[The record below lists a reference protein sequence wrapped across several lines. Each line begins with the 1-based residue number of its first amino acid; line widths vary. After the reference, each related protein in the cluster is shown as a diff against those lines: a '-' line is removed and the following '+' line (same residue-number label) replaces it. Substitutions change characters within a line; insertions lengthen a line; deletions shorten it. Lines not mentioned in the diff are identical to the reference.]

1 MSTNVPIVLV
11 NMPMSAV
18 ERPSLALGLLKTALT
33 RAGLRS
39 STACANIWF
48 LEYIGLPD
56 YHLLEGCPPEEALVD
71 WLFAGVAFPDFE
83 PDHNAFLDRYFK
95 RNPMH
100 AGKGMAERR
109 ASFQKLRSLMGEFVD
124 WTAEKVLMHRP
135 AIVGCT
141 STFTQHVPSL
151 ALLRRLSERA
161 PSVVTLMGGAN
172 CESVM
177 GRTTHARFPWVN
189 YIVSGEA
196 DALMGALC
204 RDILNRGKDIPSAD
218 LPSGVFGPAH
228 RETGYP
234 ATSIRDLVPRAAVN
248 NMRDLPLPDFSDYF
262 TELERS
268 LYADRIHP
276 GLPMEFSRGCW
287 WGERS
292 PCTFCGLNG
301 GSITYRHKPAEQAV
315 EEMIEMSARYGS
327 SRIEAV
333 DNILARDYV
342 EKALP
347 RLAAAPRKLTI
358 FFEVK
363 ANLKR
368 HEVEKLASAGVRW
381 IQPGIESLDT
391 RVLKLM
397 GKGTT
402 SAHNVQLLKWCRQYG
417 VRVSWSVLWGFP
429 GESDTWYSEMA
440 ACLPLLHHLQPGRTV
455 RLRYQRYSPYHY
467 AADKYGLKL
476 LPTASYRYVYPLSE
490 RDLADQVYYF
500 EDSEDNDVGGHFAA
514 RDANRRPGLQA
525 VTLGVDAWLKAWYEP
540 KLPMLSMRDSGEEI
554 TVEDTRAIGVEREH
568 RVKGLKREILLAAD
582 EGVPETL
589 LRKRLATANVIQA
602 EIDAAIADM
611 IARKLIIRLDARL
624 VGLPLWHPYTP
635 MPALIAFPGGYLD
648 RRATPVG
655 TPRQ

>member
-1 MSTNVPIVLV
+1 MSTDVPIVLV

-18 ERPSLALGLLKTALT
+18 ERPSLALGLLKSVLT

-39 STACANIWF
+39 SIVCANIWF
-48 LEYIGLPD
+48 MEYIGLPD
-56 YHLLEGCPPEEALVD
+56 YHLLESSPPEEALVD
-71 WLFAGVAFPDFE
+71 WLFAGVAFPEFE
-83 PDHNAFLDRYFK
+83 PDHDAFLDRYFN
-95 RNPMH
+95 RTPMH
-100 AGKGMAERR
+100 AGKGMAESR
-109 ASFQKLRSLMGEFVD
+109 ANLQKLRLLMGEFID
-124 WTAEKVLMHRP
+124 WTADKVLMHRP

-141 STFTQHVPSL
+141 STFGQHVPSL
-151 ALLRRLSERA
+151 ALLRRLSERS
-161 PSVVTLMGGAN
+161 PGVVTLMGGAN

-204 RDILNRGKDIPSAD
+204 YDILHRGKDIPSAD
-218 LPSGVFGPAH
+218 LPFGVFGPAH
-228 RETGYP
+228 RKAGYP
-234 ATSIRDLVPRAAVN
+234 ATPMRDSVPRAVIK

-262 TELERS
+262 AELERS

-301 GSITYRHKPAEQAV
+301 GSITYRQKPAEQAV
-315 EEMIEMSARYGS
+315 EEMIEMSTRYGS

-333 DNILARDYV
+333 DNILALDYF

-347 RLAAAPRKLTI
+347 HLTAMPRKLAI

-368 HEVEKLASAGVRW
+368 HEVEKLASAGIRW

-391 RVLKLM
+391 RILKLM

-402 SAHNVQLLKWCRQYG
+402 AAHNVQLLKWCRQYG

-429 GESDTWYSEMA
+429 GESDAWYSEMA

-476 LPTASYRYVYPLSE
+476 LPARAYSYVYPLSE
-490 RDLADQVYYF
+490 IELADQVYYF
-500 EDSEDNDVGGHFAA
+500 EDSEDNDVGGHYAA
-514 RDANRRPGLQA
+514 GDANRRPGLQA
-525 VTLGVDAWLKAWYEP
+525 VTLAVDAWQRSWYER
-540 KLPMLSMRDSGEEI
+540 KLPMLWMRDSGEEL
-554 TVEDTRAIGVEREH
+554 TVEDTRAIAVERKH

-589 LRKRLATANVIQA
+589 LRKRLATANAIQA
-602 EIDAAIADM
+602 EIDAAIEDM
-611 IARKLIIRLDARL
+611 TARRLIIRLDGRL
-624 VGLPLWHPYTP
+624 IGLPLWHPYEQ
-635 MPALIAFPGGYLD
+635 MPATTAFPGGYFD
-648 RRATPVG
+648 RRAMPVG
-655 TPRQ
+655 IHRE